1 MPETQTINCYH
12 CGDICTSDDIKIDDK
27 YFCCSG
33 CKTVFEILNQ
43 SGLDNY
49 YHLEMEADRRKRSID
64 AANKYEFLDDDEI
77 EDKVLDFKIG
87 NKSQLIVD
95 LPDIHCSACLY
106 LLENIYKIN
115 PAILESKVNFIR
127 KEATILFDNENLTLR
142 KLAEILHSIGYPP
155 KFNLSS
161 IDSKKENPNRI
172 LYFKLAA
179 AGFAFG
185 NVMLFSFPDY
195 LSGGT
200 LDEETKKFLSYISLI
215 LSPIVLYA
223 GFDYF
228 RSAWAGLRVKH
239 INIDVP
245 ISIGIVVLFLR
256 SAFEILTDT
265 GTGYIDS
272 LTGLIFFLLIG
283 KVFQKKTY
291 DKMSFEND
299 YSAYFPLSV
308 TKKGKSGEKDKV
320 IALTK
325 LKTGD
330 RIILKNGDIIPNNSI
345 LFSDKCF
352 IDYSYVSGESK
363 ILESNKG
370 EKLFAGGKIVGSMV
384 ELDVLSDFDKDHL
397 NKIWL
402 GDDKDNKGNSLS
414 RLSDNVA
421 KYFTIIVLAI
431 AIGSFVYWYNVDSS
445 ISWDTLTAVL
455 IITCPCALAMTIP
468 FTYGTSLRLLTR
480 YGLFIKEPNIIET
493 ISRTKKIV
501 FDKTGTLTDTNDSEI
516 EYVGKEI
523 PLACLSIVKSG
534 VENSNHPLSK
544 MLFNHLKVEKLELN
558 HFEELPGLGIIVSNS
573 QYNIRIGNKN
583 WLGYKELES
592 INESTVAIEI
602 NGELFGY
609 YIFKQK
615 YRKGIFKMM
624 NNLLNKFQ
632 LYIIS
637 GDNDAEKRHLKSEFS
652 DNIDMN
658 FNMLPNEKYEFIN
671 EIKDKR
677 TTTLMIGDGLNDAGA
692 LKNADVG
699 ISVSNDS
706 SSFTPGSD
714 AIILGSKLEYLNYFL
729 NFIISTRYI
738 VISSF
743 IFSFLYNIIGL
754 SYAVTGNLSPIVAA
768 ILMPLSSITII
779 IYTTLSSIF
788 ISKLKLKLVI

>member
-1 MPETQTINCYH
+1 MPETQKNTCYH
-12 CGDICTSDDIKIDDK
+12 CGDICITDDIKIDDK

-49 YHLEMEADRRKRSID
+49 YHLEMEADKRKRSID
-64 AANKYEFLDDDEI
+64 AANKYEFLDDDDI
-77 EDKVLDFKIG
+77 EEKILDFKIG

-115 PAILESKVNFIR
+115 SAILESKVNFIR
-127 KEATILFDNENLTLR
+127 KEATILFDNDALTLR

-161 IDSKKENPNRI
+161 VEGKKENTNRT

-185 NVMLFSFPDY
+185 NVMLFAFPDY

-200 LDEETKKFLSYISLI
+200 LDEETKGFLSYISLI

-245 ISIGIVVLFLR
+245 ISIGIIVLFLR
-256 SAFEILTDT
+256 SAFEIFTDT
-265 GTGYIDS
+265 GAGYIDS

-291 DKMSFEND
+291 DRLSFEND
-299 YSAYFPLSV
+299 YSDYFPLSV
-308 TKKGKSGEKDKV
+308 TKKGKNGDKDKV

-325 LKTGD
+325 LKAGD
-330 RIILKNGDIIPNNSI
+330 RIVLKNGDIIPNNSI

-363 ILESNKG
+363 MLEAVKSD
-370 EKLFAGGKIVGSMV
+370 KLYAGGKIVGTMV
-384 ELDVLSDFDKDHL
+384 EIDVLSDFDKDHL

-402 GDDKDNKGNSLS
+402 GDDKGNKNNNLS
-414 RLSDNVA
+414 QLSNNVA
-421 KYFTIIVLAI
+421 KYFTFIVLTI
-431 AIGSFVYWYNVDSS
+431 AITSFIYWYNVDSS

-468 FTYGTSLRLLTR
+468 FTYGTSFRLLSK

-516 EYVGKEI
+516 VYNGKEI
-523 PLACLSIVKSG
+523 PLECLSLIKSG

-544 MLFNHLKVEKLELN
+544 MLFKHLNIEKLELN
-558 HFEELPGLGIIVSNS
+558 YFEELPGLGIIINNER
-573 QYNIRIGNKN
+573 YNIRIGNKN
-583 WLGYKELES
+583 WLEYKELEK

-602 NGELFGY
+602 DGELYGY

-615 YRKGIFKMM
+615 YRNGIFEMM
-624 NNLLNKFQ
+624 NELLIKHK

-637 GDNDAEKRHLKSEFS
+637 GDNDSEKEYLHEKIS
-652 DNIDMN
+652 DGMDMN

-671 EIKDKR
+671 SIKDNKS
-677 TTTLMIGDGLNDAGA
+677 TTLMIGDGLNDAGA

-699 ISVSNDS
+699 VSVSNDS

-729 NFIISTRYI
+729 NFIKSTRYI
-738 VISSF
+738 VIIAF

-788 ISKLKLKLVI
+788 ISKLKLKSVI

>member
-1 MPETQTINCYH
+1 MSEIQNCFH
-12 CGDICTSDDIKIDDK
+12 CGDICTTLDIKTEDK
-27 YFCCSG
+27 FFCCSG

-43 SGLDNY
+43 SGLDTY
-49 YHLEMEADRRKRSID
+49 YNLEMDADKRKRSVD
-64 AANKYEFLDDDEI
+64 AANKYEFLDDEEI
-77 EDKVLDFKIG
+77 QEKILDFKIG

-115 PAILESKVNFIR
+115 PAVLESKVNFIR
-127 KEATILFDNENLTLR
+127 KEATILFDNENLSLR

-161 IDSKKENPNRI
+161 VEGKKDNPNRL

-185 NVMLFSFPDY
+185 NVMLFAFPDY

-200 LDEETKKFLSYISLI
+200 LDEETKKFLSYISLF
-215 LSPIVLYA
+215 LSPVVLYA
-223 GFDYF
+223 SIDYF
-228 RSAWAGLRVKH
+228 RSAWAGLKVKH

-256 SAFEILTDT
+256 SAFEIISDT

-291 DKMSFEND
+291 EKLSFEND

-308 TKKGKSGEKDKV
+308 TVKGKNGVKDKV

-325 LKTGD
+325 LKAGD
-330 RIILKNGDIIPNNSI
+330 RIVLKNEDIIPNNSM

-363 ILESNKG
+363 IIEANKG
-370 EKLFAGGKIVGSMV
+370 EKLYAGGKIVGSMV

-402 GDDKDNKGNSLS
+402 GDDKINKSNNLS
-414 RLSDNVA
+414 RMSDNVA

-431 AIGSFVYWYNVDSS
+431 AFGSFIFWYNTDPA

-468 FTYGTSLRLLTR
+468 FTYGTSFRLLSKH
-480 YGLFIKEPNIIET
+480 GLFIKEPNIIET

-516 EYVGKEI
+516 EYYGKEI
-523 PLACLSIVKSG
+523 PLECLSLIKTG

-544 MLFNHLKVEKLELN
+544 MLFNFLKIEKLTIN
-558 HFEELPGLGIIVSNS
+558 NFEELPGLGISIKNEK
-573 QYNIRIGNKN
+573 YNIRIGNKN
-583 WLGYKELES
+583 WLNYKQLEK
-592 INESTVAIEI
+592 INESTVVIEI
-602 NGELFGY
+602 DGELYGY

-615 YRKGIFKMM
+615 YRNGIFVMM
-624 NNLLNKFQ
+624 NNLISTFN

-637 GDNDAEKRHLKSEFS
+637 GDNDAEKEHLKSETS
-652 DNIDMN
+652 DKLEMK
-658 FNMLPNEKYEFIN
+658 FNMLPNEKYQFIN
-671 EIKDKR
+671 QIKEQK

-714 AIILGSKLEYLNYFL
+714 AIILGSKLQYLNYFL
-729 NFIISTRYI
+729 NFIKSTRYI

-743 IFSFLYNIIGL
+743 VFSFLYNIVGL

-779 IYTTLSSIF
+779 IYTTVSSIF
-788 ISKLKLKLVI
+788 ISKLKLKSVI